1 MTVSV
6 NDQSLPGTAKR
17 LLVAPYLYPLAIRFQ
32 PRRKASQFKKLCAVA
47 IDNRTG
53 NWVVLD
59 QKKKR
64 MRIFESLEHD
74 PK

>member
-1 MTVSV
+1 M
-6 NDQSLPGTAKR
+6 
-17 LLVAPYLYPLAIRFQ
+17 APYLYPLAIRFQ
-32 PRRKASQFKKLCAVA
+32 PRRKASQFKKPCAVA

-64 MRIFESLEHD
+64 MRIFESLEHG